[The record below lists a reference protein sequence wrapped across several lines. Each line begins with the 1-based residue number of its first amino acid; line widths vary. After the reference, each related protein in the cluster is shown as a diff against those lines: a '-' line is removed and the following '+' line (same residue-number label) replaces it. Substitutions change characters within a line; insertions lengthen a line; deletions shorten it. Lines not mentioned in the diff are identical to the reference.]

1 MSRHAPLPAA
11 NRRAALMASAATIAL
26 LTGAGTAT
34 AAETPKIWQGMYIGA
49 NGAYTASDS
58 ETAQY
63 DKWDGDGWGGG
74 VQAGYN
80 HPVSGFF
87 LGAEVDLSLMNV
99 HGRSDPLF
107 GGKIV
112 SDLSNRLNAAGSLR
126 LRAGM
131 PLSDLPLIKD
141 ALVYGTGGL
150 AIGSW
155 KTRYTETDGGSIV
168 DEATNNHIGWT
179 AGGGVEVPITEN
191 LGVKLEYLHTDYG
204 DSVFDLTGGPY
215 PVDTSDDSVRV
226 GMNWHLN

>member
-1 MSRHAPLPAA
+1 
-11 NRRAALMASAATIAL
+11 
-26 LTGAGTAT
+26 
-34 AAETPKIWQGMYIGA
+34 MYIGA
-49 NGAYTASDS
+49 HGAYATSDS
-58 ETAQY
+58 EEAQY
-63 DKWDGDGWGGG
+63 GKWDGEGWGGG

-107 GGKIV
+107 GGKTV
-112 SDLSNRLNAAGSLR
+112 SDLSNRLNAMGSFR

-131 PLSDLPLIKD
+131 PIGDLPLIKD

-155 KTRYTETDGGSIV
+155 KTRYTPTDGGGSI
-168 DEATNNHIGWT
+168 DEASNNHIGWT

-191 LGVKLEYLHTDYG
+191 LGLKLEYLHTDYG
-204 DSVFDLTGGPY
+204 DSVFDLTDGPY
-215 PVDTSDDSVRV
+215 AVDTSDDSVRV